1 MKVHKVAAPADL
13 DAERVVL
20 ASILVDGD
28 TANPSLRSCSDLK
41 LSEIAFYEPKHQI
54 IYRACMYLSST
65 GTNPDELTVAD
76 YLRSTAELDQAGG
89 VSYLSEL
96 GSSIFTPSINLK
108 PAVEI
113 IKDRHKS
120 RALLYLA
127 NDLAGR
133 AASGAFKASELSTAL
148 LAQARVLAEDTV
160 AVTSTEFMQLD
171 ELRSFD
177 RNNDPNNLLGKRWIC
192 KGGSLLFSGQ
202 AGAGKSS
209 LVMQMIISWS
219 LGIPLWGI
227 APVKPMRIVLVQS
240 ENDGGDLAEQ
250 IQDCIRGLNLTAE
263 QIDTVKENV
272 AIYREAVKT
281 GDEFGVLIED
291 LVKAHRAQLLFCDP
305 ILGFAGGDVS
315 KQEFCSHFLRHVL
328 QPVLMRTGVALIAI
342 HHQNKP
348 SRKKDENNSITSTYD
363 FTGSS
368 ELANWFRSTAIL
380 RREDNEKPNFIFKL
394 GKRGNRAGM
403 KDAAG
408 NYTDSLRICHSKVRG
423 EIKWELNTLAPNQEA
438 DL

>member
-1 MKVHKVAAPADL
+1 MKIKPPAPSDM

-20 ASILVDGD
+20 ASILVDAD
-28 TANPSLRSCSDLK
+28 LAKPSLSSCTDLK
-41 LSEIAFYEPKHQI
+41 LSEAAFYEPKHQI
-54 IYRACMYLSST
+54 IYRACQYISAQ
-65 GTNPDELTVAD
+65 GINPDEMTVAD
-76 YLRSTAELDQAGG
+76 YLRSTSELELAGG
-89 VSYLSEL
+89 VQYISEL
-96 GSSIFTPSINLK
+96 SSSIFTPSVNLK

-113 IKDRHKS
+113 IKDKHKS
-120 RALLYLA
+120 RLLLYLA

-133 AASGAFKASELSTAL
+133 AASGAFKAAELSTAL
-148 LAQARVLAEDTV
+148 LAQARLLAEDVV
-160 AVTSTEFMQLD
+160 AVTSTEIMNID
-171 ELRSFD
+171 ALREFD
-177 RNNDPNNLLGKRWIC
+177 RHNDPNNLLGKRWIC

-209 LVMQMIISWS
+209 LMMQMIISWS
-219 LGIPLWGI
+219 LGMPLWGI

-240 ENDGGDLAEQ
+240 ENDAGDLAEQ
-250 IQDCIRGLNLTAE
+250 LQDGFRGLNLTAE
-263 QIDTVKENV
+263 QIAIVRENV

-315 KQEFCSHFLRHVL
+315 KQEFCSHFLRHIL

-368 ELANWFRSTAIL
+368 ELANWFRATAIL
-380 RREDNEKPNFIFKL
+380 RREDNEKPHFVFKL

-408 NYTDSLRICHSKVRG
+408 NYSDSLRICHSKIRG
-423 EIKWELNTLAPNQEA
+423 EIKWEINTSSPNEAA